1 MFDDASKLLTRVL
14 KLGALLV
21 GAIALVGSL
30 VGFMVAGVSGVLAA
44 LVGSLAAFMFM
55 TLTVFSI
62 FMGAKLQIG
71 GFMGLVLGGWL
82 LKMVLFIL
90 LFVYLNGADWLTSSA
105 RPMVFFT
112 IVAAVISGLVLDTWI
127 VSKAR
132 LSPNVKLP

>member
-1 MFDDASKLLTRVL
+1 MFDDASKLLKRVL
-14 KLGALLV
+14 KLGGLLV

-30 VGFMVAGVSGVLAA
+30 VGFMGAGVSGVLAA

-55 TLTVFSI
+55 SLTVLSI

-105 RPMVFFT
+105 RPIVFFT

-132 LSPNVKLP
+132 LSPSVKLP

>member
-1 MFDDASKLLTRVL
+1 MFDDASKLLKRVL

-21 GAIALVGSL
+21 GTIALVGSL
-30 VGFMVAGVSGVLAA
+30 VGFMLAGVSGVYAA
-44 LVGSLAAFMFM
+44 LAGSLAAFMFM
-55 TLTVFSI
+55 SLTVLSI

-90 LFVYLNGADWLTSSA
+90 LFIYLNGADWLTSSA
-105 RPMVFFT
+105 RPIVFFT